1 MTTSNAHPDNSRNS
15 SKVHESLRAAS
26 GWCCVLTDHPTIAQ
40 LHDAVPVGRIFFGV
54 RDLNDGR
61 SLFIQ
66 FLEKLHDLFA
76 LRGMEIAR
84 RLVGEEKLGS
94 LNYRPRHADQ
104 LLLSTGE
111 LIRKQIFLAD
121 NVEAIQSVADQA

>member
-1 MTTSNAHPDNSRNS
+1 M
-15 SKVHESLRAAS
+15 
-26 GWCCVLTDHPTIAQ
+26 
-40 LHDAVPVGRIFFGV
+40 

-76 LRGMEIAR
+76 LRGMEIAC
-84 RLVGEEKLGS
+84 RLVREDKLGS
-94 LNYRPRHADQ
+94 LNYGPRHADQ

-111 LIRKQIFLAD
+111 LIREQVFLAD
-121 NVEAIQSVADQA
+121 NVEAVQGVANQA